1 MKMKTNNLLIVAA
14 TIAMLLASCGKR
26 DSRMLTII
34 NEDGTCSREISYNV
48 SEEGLMTKPD
58 EPVRDENINFGTDW
72 ERTWSVTGEDS
83 VRHPVP
89 MTQKQLD
96 SLKNAYPDQPI
107 RYTVYLHAKRQFQS
121 VSEMSD
127 SLTRVIQML
136 FKAESKLDKHF
147 KWFYTDYTFQETFS
161 YPTLHSFPVPIEQ
174 FIGTD
179 SASYWFTGQPDM
191 TLGLNGAE
199 QKELLDRIEPK
210 VSQWLAVN
218 FFAHVYQ
225 SIGED
230 YYDEV
235 KNPPVSRERFL
246 ALRDSFFSVPAVL
259 NINID
264 ALDSGKQ
271 IINILRDFYHSDAY
285 TPILQDNER
294 LDSAIV
300 NKYNGYKLLGM
311 LNFPYDLVM
320 PGKPIDSGI
329 GIIDGDIIRYHLTG
343 ERLIPGT
350 FTIAATSR
358 VTNVWAFIVTLL
370 IILLAVGSFFYRRK

>member
-1 MKMKTNNLLIVAA
+1 M
-14 TIAMLLASCGKR
+14 
-26 DSRMLTII
+26 
-34 NEDGTCSREISYNV
+34 
-48 SEEGLMTKPD
+48 
-58 EPVRDENINFGTDW
+58 
-72 ERTWSVTGEDS
+72 
-83 VRHPVP
+83 
-89 MTQKQLD
+89 
-96 SLKNAYPDQPI
+96 
-107 RYTVYLHAKRQFQS
+107 
-121 VSEMSD
+121 
-127 SLTRVIQML
+127 
-136 FKAESKLDKHF
+136 
-147 KWFYTDYTFQETFS
+147 
-161 YPTLHSFPVPIEQ
+161 PIEQ

-246 ALRDSFFSVPAVL
+246 ALRDSFFSVPAVR

-294 LDSAIV
+294 LDSTIV
-300 NKYNGYKLLGM
+300 NKYNGYMLLGM
-311 LNFPYDLVM
+311 LDFPYDLVM

-358 VTNVWAFIVTLL
+358 VTNVWAFIATLL